1 MFGID
6 QKVWNEKVVPT
17 FKLDIENIEANG
29 IKELVIVVGDSS
41 FDDVVNEISR
51 FRERSQ
57 PTSVTLIESQGQ
69 SIASYG
75 KNQYTIT
82 NIDGLD
88 FAMRG
93 LRFNSVRFIK

>member
-82 NIDGLD
+82 NKDGLD
-88 FAMRG
+88 FVMRG